1 MTQKNRT
8 QQQLGDNYI
17 PLRIAY
23 RIQTFMR
30 RLRNDFKVQ
39 KVFFMY
45 IIIMLFCNLFINVT
59 VNNSIKMMESKVSM
73 LVFGGLLLLVL
84 FFKYSDGFLD
94 RKYYDLFFSIG
105 FKNSA
110 NIPPILISQECIDNS
125 IQLIFDN
132 VGIPFSYWQ

>member
-84 FFKYSDGFLD
+84 FFKYSDGFQ
-94 RKYYDLFFSIG
+94 K
-105 FKNSA
+105 
-110 NIPPILISQECIDNS
+110 
-125 IQLIFDN
+125 
-132 VGIPFSYWQ
+132 

>member
-39 KVFFMY
+39 K
-45 IIIMLFCNLFINVT
+45 
-59 VNNSIKMMESKVSM
+59 
-73 LVFGGLLLLVL
+73 
-84 FFKYSDGFLD
+84 YSL
-94 RKYYDLFFSIG
+94 
-105 FKNSA
+105 
-110 NIPPILISQECIDNS
+110 CI
-125 IQLIFDN
+125 
-132 VGIPFSYWQ
+132 

>member
-110 NIPPILISQECIDNS
+110 NIPPI
-125 IQLIFDN
+125 
-132 VGIPFSYWQ
+132 

>member
-110 NIPPILISQECIDNS
+110 IIPPI
-125 IQLIFDN
+125 
-132 VGIPFSYWQ
+132 

>member
-39 KVFFMY
+39 KVFF
-45 IIIMLFCNLFINVT
+45 IF
-59 VNNSIKMMESKVSM
+59 ESLCYFAIFLSM
-73 LVFGGLLLLVL
+73 LPL
-84 FFKYSDGFLD
+84 
-94 RKYYDLFFSIG
+94 I
-105 FKNSA
+105 
-110 NIPPILISQECIDNS
+110 ILSK
-125 IQLIFDN
+125 
-132 VGIPFSYWQ
+132 

>member
-105 FKNSA
+105 F
-110 NIPPILISQECIDNS
+110 
-125 IQLIFDN
+125 
-132 VGIPFSYWQ
+132 

>member
-39 KVFFMY
+39 KVFFIVY
-45 IIIMLFCNLFINVT
+45 NHYV
-59 VNNSIKMMESKVSM
+59 
-73 LVFGGLLLLVL
+73 
-84 FFKYSDGFLD
+84 
-94 RKYYDLFFSIG
+94 
-105 FKNSA
+105 
-110 NIPPILISQECIDNS
+110 ILQSFYQC
-125 IQLIFDN
+125 
-132 VGIPFSYWQ
+132 YR